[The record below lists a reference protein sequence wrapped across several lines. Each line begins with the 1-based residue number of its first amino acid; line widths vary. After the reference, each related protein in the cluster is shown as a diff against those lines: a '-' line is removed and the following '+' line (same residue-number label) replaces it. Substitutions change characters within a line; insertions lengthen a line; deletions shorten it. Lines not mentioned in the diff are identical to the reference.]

1 MGDALIPAEV
11 DVHKRKLNDRN
22 SAVAL
27 KTGLGAGASKG
38 AWMASPIIDIHTHI
52 FSALDIPLEGYLLSR
67 RSERQLPALFDL
79 MISIFPMP
87 QLFGYVAKRAR
98 ERCVTRQ
105 LDPDTKRGR
114 FYTLML
120 WFYGVVADQKFLDW
134 EDSLSSCSEMNA
146 KLLAETWRD
155 VDLFVPLM
163 IDYEYWFANSMD
175 NRLGNQIDTVFKKV
189 VLPYMGKIHPFVPFD
204 PARELAYRKARI
216 SPDGQLEGDR
226 PMTLVKEAIE
236 EKGFIG
242 VKLYN
247 SLGYR
252 PLGNA
257 DPAVSLKRR
266 RIAVRNNKL
275 TYLFDGEEY
284 DEVLCEL
291 YDYCVDNEVPITA
304 HCVMNGIEAYPGA
317 SFDFGKAEFWEDVLK
332 QERYKNLR
340 LNLAHFGWNQAPY
353 QGFSGEDSWAQ
364 EVCDLIV
371 KYDNVYADVS
381 HHRVLTA
388 KGRRSFVDGYRQMK
402 EYYPDDID
410 TIKKRILYGSDGH
423 VLRRIRGYRKFL
435 EKYERVLTEAKLF
448 SEDELENFRGGNALE
463 FLGLLPGAESY
474 ERLRSFYRANGTTP
488 PAWFGVLDHRIAST
502 KEVSPANREN
512 TTGYGASQAVEESWR
527 KTRASGPGSH

>member
-1 MGDALIPAEV
+1 M
-11 DVHKRKLNDRN
+11 
-22 SAVAL
+22 S
-27 KTGLGAGASKG
+27 
-38 AWMASPIIDIHTHI
+38 SPIIDVHTHI

-67 RSERQLPALFDL
+67 RSERQLFPLFDL
-79 MISIFPMP
+79 MISVFPMP

-114 FYTLML
+114 IYTFML
-120 WFYGVVADQKFLDW
+120 WFYGVLANQEFLDW
-134 EDSLSSCSEMNA
+134 EDSLSSCSETNA
-146 KLLAETWRD
+146 KLLTETWQD

-175 NRLGNQIDTVFKKV
+175 NRLGDQIDTVAEKV
-189 VLPYMGKIHPFVPFD
+189 ILPHKGRIHPFVPFD

-257 DPAVSLKRR
+257 NPEVSMKRR

-291 YDYCVDNEVPITA
+291 YDYCVDNDVPITA

-317 SFDFGKAEFWEDVLK
+317 SFDFGKAEFWEEVLK
-332 QERYKNLR
+332 QDRYKNLR
-340 LNLAHFGWNQAPY
+340 LNLAHFGWNQAAG
-353 QGFSGEDSWAQ
+353 QGYTGSESW
-364 EVCDLIV
+364 VINICNLIK
-371 KYDNVYADVS
+371 KYENVYADVS
-381 HHRVLTA
+381 HHRVLND
-388 KGRRSFVDGYRQMK
+388 KGRRSFVEGYRQMQK
-402 EYYPDDID
+402 DFPDDIEK
-410 TIKKRILYGSDGH
+410 IKKRILYGSDWH
-423 VLRRIRGYRKFL
+423 VLRRMRGYRKFL
-435 EKYERVLTEAKLF
+435 EDYERVLTEAELF
-448 SEDELENFRGGNALE
+448 SEDELEDFRGGNALE
-463 FLGLLPGAESY
+463 FLGLLPGAENY

-488 PAWFGVLDHRIAST
+488 PAWFAVLDHRIEST
-502 KEVSPANREN
+502 QEVSHANREN
-512 TTGYGASQAVEESWR
+512 QETAALF
-527 KTRASGPGSH
+527 